1 LRLVNDSLDLARIE
15 AGKLHLE
22 HQALDP
28 AALLRTAIEL
38 QKPLAARKGLAL
50 RTRIA
55 GDVPS
60 QIGGDPLRIEQILL
74 NLVGN
79 ALKFTEHG
87 SIEVSLERVGER
99 LRFSVADTGPGMSAA
114 QSARLFNRFEQ
125 ADGIAQRHG
134 GSGLG
139 LAISRDLAA
148 LMGGTLSVSSTPGE
162 GSTFVLDVPIREAP
176 AGANSV
182 STSAATRVRALS
194 VLLVEDDATVAEV
207 IAGLLATLGH
217 RACHVGN
224 GLAAL
229 AELKSANYDIAL
241 LDLDLPGI
249 DGLQLARTIRAGIA
263 PTLPM
268 IAVTARSVGNEE
280 AQIRAAGMNALLRKP
295 LTGAMLAEVMAEV
308 LGEE

>member
-22 HQALDP
+22 HQSLDP
-28 AALLRTAIEL
+28 AALLRTVVDL

-50 RTRIA
+50 RARIA
-55 GDVPS
+55 SDVPA

-87 SIEVSLERVGER
+87 HVEVSLERVGER
-99 LRFSVADTGPGMSAA
+99 LRFAVADTGPGMSAA
-114 QSARLFNRFEQ
+114 QSERLFNRFEQ
-125 ADGIAQRHG
+125 ADGVAQRHG

-148 LMGGTLSVSSTPGE
+148 LMDGTLSVSSTLGE
-162 GSTFVLDVPIREAP
+162 GSTFTLDLPIRDAP
-176 AGANSV
+176 A
-182 STSAATRVRALS
+182 SAASPSAPTRAATRALS

-207 IAGLLATLGH
+207 IVGLLAALGH
-217 RACHVGN
+217 HARHVGN

-229 AELKSANYDIAL
+229 AELKSARFDVAL

-249 DGLQLARTIRAGIA
+249 DGLQLARTVRAGVA

-268 IAVTARSVGNEE
+268 IAVTARSVGDEE

-295 LTGAMLAEVMAEV
+295 LTGAMLAEAIGDV
-308 LGEE
+308 LGDD